1 MVARY
6 AAMELASRGLGSGE
20 LMIISAD
27 NTLLVTSLSSV
38 ACCFRWPSPGQNSLS
53 RS

>member
-6 AAMELASRGLGSGE
+6 AAMELASRGWGSGE

-27 NTLLVTSLSSV
+27 NTLRATSLSSV
-38 ACCFRWPSPGQNSLS
+38 VCCFR
-53 RS
+53 